1 MKKISFILFFV
12 IFGCAKPEVDLR
24 IVDAADIFDQVAT
37 HVGQDV
43 VLVNFWATHCSPC
56 IEEIPYILELEQE
69 YKDQGFKLYFVSND
83 WLDRKNAVLKF
94 LINIGV
100 RGISFLTDE
109 LDDNEFINNIHEE
122 WSGAL
127 PFTLVFDRR
136 GKLIDYWQDK
146 KTKEFFESAINKAL
160 VS

>member
-56 IEEIPYILELEQE
+56 IEEMPYILELEQE
-69 YKDQGFKLYFVSND
+69 YNDQGFKLYFVSND

-94 LINIGV
+94 LVNIGV
-100 RGISFLTDE
+100 RGISFLTA
-109 LDDNEFINNIHEE
+109 
-122 WSGAL
+122 AL
-127 PFTLVFDRR
+127 T
-136 GKLIDYWQDK
+136 KLIDMPA
-146 KTKEFFESAINKAL
+146 EFGSHGPGDITIWLGFNFITSVTEILSFLYVSTSAPTSL
-160 VS
+160 R

>member
-1 MKKISFILFFV
+1 MKKISFIFFFI

-24 IVDAADIFDQVAT
+24 IVDAKDIFDQVAT
-37 HVGQDV
+37 HTGKDV

-56 IEEIPYILELEQE
+56 IEEMPYIIELEQE
-69 YKDQGFKLYFVSND
+69 YKDLGFKVYFVSND
-83 WLDRKNAVLKF
+83 WLDRKNAVFKF

-109 LDDNEFINNIHEE
+109 LDDNEFINNIHED

-127 PFTLVFDRR
+127 PFTLIFDRR
-136 GKLIDYWQDK
+136 GKLIDFWTDK

>member
-1 MKKISFILFFV
+1 MKKISFIFFII

-24 IVDAADIFDQVAT
+24 IVDAKDIFDQVAT
-37 HVGQDV
+37 HTGKDV

-56 IEEIPYILELEQE
+56 IEEMPYIIELEQE
-69 YKDQGFKLYFVSND
+69 YKDLGFKVYFVSND
-83 WLDRKNAVLKF
+83 WLDRKNAVFKF

-109 LDDNEFINNIHEE
+109 LDDNEFINNIHEN

-127 PFTLVFDRR
+127 PFTLVFDRK
-136 GKLIDYWQDK
+136 GKLIDYWTDK

>member
-56 IEEIPYILELEQE
+56 IEEMPSLNKLQSNTDFKSLEIIP
-69 YKDQGFKLYFVSND
+69 
-83 WLDRKNAVLKF
+83 
-94 LINIGV
+94 INIGRDSV
-100 RGISFLTDE
+100 EKSSDFYKKLKINNLEIYFDKNVELANKFLLRGLPTTV
-109 LDDNEFINNIHEE
+109 FINKEGEEFARIIGFVNFDDKNIIK
-122 WSGAL
+122 WL
-127 PFTLVFDRR
+127 QKYD
-136 GKLIDYWQDK
+136 
-146 KTKEFFESAINKAL
+146 
-160 VS
+160 